1 MLLKCIGSVWK
12 GYKQKV
18 VPVSAVQAFWRVK
31 VYLLILNMSTRQRG
45 GHVLPTLLPVLLVT
59 IEEEAG
65 YALETVWMIWR
76 REKSL
81 ASARNQK
88 VR

>member
-1 MLLKCIGSVWK
+1 MVLKCIGSVWK
-12 GYKQKV
+12 GYNQKV

-31 VYLLILNMSTRQRG
+31 VYLLILNMNTRQRG

-65 YALETVWMIWR
+65 
-76 REKSL
+76 
-81 ASARNQK
+81 
-88 VR
+88 